1 MSIENRESTIQANRI
16 PDYVKKILKLICDSG
31 YSAYVAGGAVR
42 DIVLG
47 KNPHDYD
54 IATSARPEDTVAV
67 LNGAGI
73 EYFDTGAKHGTITAI
88 TPEGN
93 IEITTF
99 REDGAYSDLRRPD
112 EVVFKTTIEDDVRR
126 RDFTINAMYMDSEG
140 RISDPEGG
148 IGDCSDH
155 LIRAVGEPEK
165 RFGEDAL
172 RILRG
177 LRFSASFGF
186 EIEKNTLDAMEKCA
200 GELSDISGERIASE
214 LTGIVTGKYAPRAI
228 RTGWKILSVIIP
240 EIGICHGFDQKSHY
254 HDQDV
259 LEHTL
264 SVLNNIPYI
273 EDEGRDPE
281 LALAALFHDLGKP
294 ECFVL
299 DQDGVGHMKGHPRVS
314 SKIAERVLNELKYP
328 RQTIQNVY
336 LLINLHDT
344 YVQTDRTAVHRF
356 MSEYSEEI
364 MEKLPVLQ
372 RADIL
377 AHSPLGQKRL
387 DHLQAITDISKE
399 LKDSGAVFRIKDLDI
414 DGNDIIELGV
424 PKGPVVGEILSE
436 LFERYIDGKCSNSK
450 ASLMN
455 EVRKIASTKCI

>member
-1 MSIENRESTIQANRI
+1 MSYKDPEKTVPANRI
-16 PDYVKKILKLICDSG
+16 PDYVKKIMRLIGDSG

-47 KNPHDYD
+47 KIPHDYD
-54 IATSARPEDTVAV
+54 IATSACPEDTIRV
-67 LNGAGI
+67 LSYAGI
-73 EYFDTGAKHGTITAI
+73 DYFDTGAKHGTITAI
-88 TPEGN
+88 TPGGN

-112 EVVFKTTIEDDVRR
+112 DVVFKTTIEDDVRR
-126 RDFTINAMYMDSEG
+126 RDFTINAMYMDRDG
-140 RISDPEGG
+140 NISDPEGG
-148 IGDCSDH
+148 IEDCKRH
-155 LIRAVGEPEK
+155 LIRAVGEPEM

-177 LRFSASFGF
+177 LRFSSSLGF
-186 EIEKNTLDAMEKCA
+186 DIEENTLAAMEKCA
-200 GELSDISGERIASE
+200 NGLSDISGERIAAE
-214 LTGIVTGKYAPRAI
+214 LTGIVTGKYAPQSI

-240 EIGICHGFDQKSHY
+240 EIGICHGFDQRSSY

-273 EDEGRDPE
+273 EETGRDPE

-299 DQDGVGHMKGHPRVS
+299 DEFGVGHMKGHPRVS

-328 RQTIQNVY
+328 RQLIQNVY
-336 LLINLHDT
+336 LLVNLHDT
-344 YVQTDRTAVHRF
+344 YVRTDRSAVHKF
-356 MSEYSEEI
+356 MSEYPAEI

-372 RADIL
+372 KADIL

-387 DHLQAITDISKE
+387 DHLKAITDISTE
-399 LKDSGAVFRIKDLDI
+399 LKESGAVFSIKDLEI

-424 PKGPVVGEILSE
+424 PKGPRVGEILSE
-436 LFERYIDGKCSNSK
+436 VFELYIEGKCTNTK
-450 ASLMN
+450 ASLIK
-455 EVRKIASTKCI
+455 EARKTASTKYV